1 MTNTSGPLVLS
12 DDLKKC
18 CSDILEWKNKYSNIY
33 YQKIEDREY
42 IFRLLTKSEYL
53 ALYFIQFHVSNEAED
68 ILLDKCVLYPQ
79 FSEGYF
85 NDLKA
90 GEVAVLVERI
100 LSLSG
105 FSSMDN
111 VKEDLDRE
119 REKIGLLDN
128 QIVLII
134 CKAFPYIKPSDVD
147 KFDYPTILHYVSLA
161 EELLG
166 TKLEI
171 KKPEQANK
179 IDFDKE
185 NREQGFPREFKPGGP
200 DVKQQRR

>member
-1 MTNTSGPLVLS
+1 MENSPWSIALS

-18 CSDILEWKNKYSNIY
+18 CSDILGWKNKYSNIY

-53 ALYFIQFHVSNEAED
+53 ALYFIQFHVSSEAED
-68 ILLDKCVLYPQ
+68 ILLDKCVLYPK
-79 FSEGYF
+79 FNGEYF
-85 NDLKA
+85 NELKA
-90 GEVAVLVERI
+90 GEVSVLVERI

-147 KFDYPTILHYVSLA
+147 NFDYPTILHYVSLA

-171 KKPEQANK
+171 RKPEQVNK
-179 IDFDKE
+179 INFDKE
-185 NREQGFPREFKPGGP
+185 NREQGFPRGFKPGGP
-200 DVKQQRR
+200 NVKQ